1 MNIRKQ
7 TSPPRLGSQDAF
19 TLVELLITMV
29 ISSFVIASIYSAYQV
44 QQRQYTNQAQV
55 VEMQQNLRAAMQ
67 FITSE
72 LRMAGYDP
80 RGTSGAGFLEAKG
93 HKVQFTKDTVNG
105 SGTAERGDGLLTGA
119 MEDVFFGFDPADDTD
134 NDGEAD
140 SGSASLMLSQ
150 DYDSSAPNSSN
161 YRDIADNIHAI
172 EFSYN
177 MADGTTSTAP
187 SDLSNID
194 SITVSILARAKHPDS
209 SFTNSTVYTTGGT
222 NSWGPFN
229 DNYRRRLLVTNIKC
243 RNMGL

>member
-1 MNIRKQ
+1 MSIRKQ
-7 TSPPRLGSQDAF
+7 TTPPKLGSQDAF

-93 HKVQFTKDTVNG
+93 YKVQFTKDTVNS
-105 SGTAERGDGLLTGA
+105 SGTTERGDGLLTGA
-119 MEDVFFGFDPADDTD
+119 MEDVFFGFDPADDTS
-134 NDGEAD
+134 NDGIAD
-140 SGSASLMLSQ
+140 SGAASLVLSQ
-150 DYDSSAPNSSN
+150 DDGASYQA
-161 YRDIADNIHAI
+161 IADDIHAI
-172 EFSYN
+172 EFSYT
-177 MADGTTSTAP
+177 MADGATTLTPA
-187 SDLSNID
+187 DLSNID
-194 SITVSILARAKHPDS
+194 SITVSILARAKNPDS